1 MTFNRD
7 IQCLRG
13 ISVLL
18 IVLVHFGIFYSLLPL
33 NLAQNGFIGVDLF
46 FCISG
51 FIITKSIFSKEDRG
65 QFFIK
70 RIFRLAPLALF
81 WILLHGVISFLAT
94 KFDFST
100 DYLRPNSEIATEAL
114 NFVSLTMN
122 EKIGSGLP
130 HYWSLVVDY
139 I

>member
-18 IVLVHFGIFYSLLPL
+18 IVFVHFGIFYSLLPL

-51 FIITKSIFSKEDRG
+51 FIITKSIFSIQLKEWKKD
-65 QFFIK
+65 
-70 RIFRLAPLALF
+70 
-81 WILLHGVISFLAT
+81 
-94 KFDFST
+94 
-100 DYLRPNSEIATEAL
+100 
-114 NFVSLTMN
+114 
-122 EKIGSGLP
+122 GSGGP
-130 HYWSLVVDY
+130 ESHEFNEANVF
-139 I
+139 